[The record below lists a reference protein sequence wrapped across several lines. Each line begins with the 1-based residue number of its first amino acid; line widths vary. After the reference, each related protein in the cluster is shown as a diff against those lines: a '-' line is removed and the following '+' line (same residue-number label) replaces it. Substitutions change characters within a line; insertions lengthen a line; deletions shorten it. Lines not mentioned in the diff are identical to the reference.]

1 MKTINNKLTAE
12 IISSAPAL
20 WSDHLDQVCPVAIT
34 PSFVMDQTARA
45 GP

>member
-1 MKTINNKLTAE
+1 MKNVPNKLTVE
-12 IISSAPAL
+12 LVGSEPAL
-20 WSDHLDQVCPVAIT
+20 WSDYLALVCPVGIT